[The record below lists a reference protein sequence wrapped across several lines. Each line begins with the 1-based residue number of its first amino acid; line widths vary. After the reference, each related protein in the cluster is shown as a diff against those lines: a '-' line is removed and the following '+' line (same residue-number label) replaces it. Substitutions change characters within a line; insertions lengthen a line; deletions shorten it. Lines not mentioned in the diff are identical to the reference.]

1 MISPVTKE
9 IEGFQVRFMP
19 LPATKAFTLAKRVGS
34 MLLPILKSVGLS
46 DLKAEVD
53 LDKLLGGVAEALASL
68 PDDVAVGI
76 LVDSLKGCTI
86 VAPGHPAMEIQSSSD
101 VDAVFQGELEALYS
115 IVLES
120 WKFNKLAPFR
130 LAARF
135 GFQTIKTDTSSEAAD
150 TGSRPGPALVM

>member
-1 MISPVTKE
+1 
-9 IEGFQVRFMP
+9 
-19 LPATKAFTLAKRVGS
+19 
-34 MLLPILKSVGLS
+34 
-46 DLKAEVD
+46 
-53 LDKLLGGVAEALASL
+53 VAEALASL

-135 GFQTIKTDTSSEAAD
+135 GFQTTKTDTSSEAAG
-150 TGSRPGPALVM
+150 TETKRGTRLAMSGVSPMK

>member
-9 IEGFQVRFMP
+9 IEGFKVRFMP

-34 MLLPILKSVGLS
+34 ILLPVLKSIDLS

-53 LDKLLGGVAEALASL
+53 LDRLLGGITEALASL
-68 PDDVAVGI
+68 PDDAAVGI

-86 VAPGHPAMEIQSSSD
+86 VAPGQAAVEVQGSQDI
-101 VDAVFQGELEALYS
+101 DAIFQGELEALYS

-135 GFQTIKTDTSSEAAD
+135 GFQTTTTDTSSEAAD
-150 TGSRPGPALVM
+150 IGNRPGPALAM